1 MGYFALNV
9 DAFPNALKVFRQ
21 RSHKRILESVTGCIN
36 SFYELDATNE
46 KIRAIPMVSCIS
58 VALPCAEFVG
68 TQHFP
73 GGDRGWRAVA
83 AGIRIGGEP
92 ADLAFPAGLSRLASG
107 GFCCSSLGAFVLFI
121 RPVF

>member
-1 MGYFALNV
+1 MDYFAQNIHAFPYALNV
-9 DAFPNALKVFRQ
+9 FRKG
-21 RSHKRILESVTGCIN
+21 SLKRILESA
-36 SFYELDATNE
+36 SRLQKFFYGLDATYE
-46 KIRAIPMVSCIS
+46 KIRAVPLVSCIP

-83 AGIRIGGEP
+83 AGIRIGGDP
-92 ADLAFPAGLSRLASG
+92 ADLAFPAGLSGLASG
-107 GFCCSSLGAFVLFI
+107 GFCHSSLVIAVFFV